1 MHSSQ
6 MRHQLYSATPR
17 IREQFPLRS
26 DIYFFLIEG
35 RKVPDASEKTFCV
48 AVTL

>member
-6 MRHQLYSATPR
+6 MRHQLCSATLLR
-17 IREQFPLRS
+17 REQFPLRS
-26 DIYFFLIEG
+26 DIYFFLVEEG
-35 RKVPDASEKTFCV
+35 KGSDASEKTFCV